1 MLTVVRHFYAIFL
14 SYFSKHKKHGSGWCW
29 MFSIYISY
37 ILLNLWM
44 VGECQAVFVFYKK
57 KHVICKICF
66 LIFLFYG
73 SFVCWKIDL
82 KNPFA
87 AEEVEIIS
95 FFLRRKKL
103 RLEREKNQNHKL
115 FYLMLIINKKLF
127 KNIYVHSFN
136 FVFEVKYLDSIGH
149 QITLFFISR
158 MLFKV
163 TFSRL
168 TKLFISILFY
178 VHSMLS
184 IIEYVVTV
192 LVFVMKKTLDLIK
205 IFCLSPIYIPFYQ
218 LCHA

>member
-1 MLTVVRHFYAIFL
+1 MQFFCHTSVNTKSMGLVGVECFP
-14 SYFSKHKKHGSGWCW
+14 
-29 MFSIYISY
+29 Y
-37 ILLNLWM
+37 IL
-44 VGECQAVFVFYKK
+44 VIFYWIFGWWENVKLFLYSIKK

-95 FFLRRKKL
+95 FFLRWKKL
-103 RLEREKNQNHKL
+103 RLERKKKQNHKL